1 VVLLTTFL
9 ASSVE
14 AIEMV
19 IIVLGVGATR
29 GWRSALIGAATG
41 FALLAVIVAILGAA
55 LASIPIGPLRV
66 VVGALLLLFGLQW
79 YRKGIARVAARG
91 LAGMSE
97 QDVQDSDVPLHGM
110 DWVAFVLSFKGVLL
124 EGLEI
129 ALIVVSFGLAAGQLG
144 LSVVGAAAA
153 VVVIGASGFA
163 LKGFV
168 TRIPRSL
175 LQLIVGTLLTS
186 FGTFWSLEGLGVS
199 WPQSDLDIV
208 ALLVVYG
215 LAAATYIELERR
227 RTHRARL
234 EVVKVRM
241 VFSGAV
247 GVGRFLYRFIVG
259 DDWTVAVVMLLA
271 LAATGVLVAHRI
283 SAWWLVP
290 PLAIVTTGISLRRSG
305 RQHEAAGHRLRR

>member
-1 VVLLTTFL
+1 MTGGGVVLLTTFL

-19 IIVLGVGATR
+19 IIVLGVGAAR
-29 GWRSALIGAATG
+29 GWRSALIGAAAG
-41 FALLAVIVAILGAA
+41 FAVLAVTIALLNVA
-55 LASIPIGPLRV
+55 LAAVPIGPLRV

-91 LAGMSE
+91 LAGMGEEAVEEEDIPAS
-97 QDVQDSDVPLHGM
+97 GM

-144 LSVVGAAAA
+144 LSIIGAAVA
-153 VVVIGASGFA
+153 VVVIGAAGFA

-208 ALLVVYG
+208 LLLVVYG
-215 LAAATYIELERR
+215 PPGATCTLPERR
-227 RTHRARL
+227 RIHHT
-234 EVVKVRM
+234 
-241 VFSGAV
+241 
-247 GVGRFLYRFIVG
+247 
-259 DDWTVAVVMLLA
+259 A
-271 LAATGVLVAHRI
+271 LKAA
-283 SAWWLVP
+283 
-290 PLAIVTTGISLRRSG
+290 
-305 RQHEAAGHRLRR
+305 

>member
-1 VVLLTTFL
+1 MTGAGVVLLTTFL

-19 IIVLGVGATR
+19 IIVLGVGAAR
-29 GWRSALIGAATG
+29 GWRSALIGAAAG
-41 FALLAVIVAILGAA
+41 FAVLAVTIAVLNVA
-55 LASIPIGPLRV
+55 LAAIPIGPLRV
-66 VVGALLLLFGLQW
+66 IVGALLLLFGLQW

-91 LAGMSE
+91 LAGMGEEAVEEEDIPAS
-97 QDVQDSDVPLHGM
+97 GM
-110 DWVAFVLSFKGVLL
+110 DWVAFVLTFKGVLL

-144 LSVVGAAAA
+144 LSVIGAAAA

-186 FGTFWSLEGLGVS
+186 FGTFWSLEGLGVT

-208 ALLVVYG
+208 LLLVVYG
-215 LAAATYIELERR
+215 LAAATYIVLERR
-227 RTHRARL
+227 RIHQT
-234 EVVKVRM
+234 
-241 VFSGAV
+241 
-247 GVGRFLYRFIVG
+247 
-259 DDWTVAVVMLLA
+259 A
-271 LAATGVLVAHRI
+271 L
-283 SAWWLVP
+283 
-290 PLAIVTTGISLRRSG
+290 
-305 RQHEAAGHRLRR
+305 EAA

>member
-1 VVLLTTFL
+1 MTGAGVVLLKTFL

-19 IIVLGVGATR
+19 IFVLGVGAAR
-29 GWRSALIGAATG
+29 GWRSALIGAAAG
-41 FALLAVIVAILGAA
+41 FAVLAVTIAVLNVA
-55 LASIPIGPLRV
+55 LAAIPIGPLRV
-66 VVGALLLLFGLQW
+66 IVGALLLLFGLQW

-91 LAGMSE
+91 LAGMGEEAVEEEDIPAS
-97 QDVQDSDVPLHGM
+97 GM
-110 DWVAFVLSFKGVLL
+110 DWVAFVLTFKGVLL

-144 LSVVGAAAA
+144 LSVIGAAAA

-186 FGTFWSLEGLGVS
+186 FGTFWSLEGLGVT

-208 ALLVVYG
+208 LLLVVYG
-215 LAAATYIELERR
+215 LAAATYIVLERR
-227 RTHRARL
+227 RIHQT
-234 EVVKVRM
+234 
-241 VFSGAV
+241 
-247 GVGRFLYRFIVG
+247 
-259 DDWTVAVVMLLA
+259 A
-271 LAATGVLVAHRI
+271 L
-283 SAWWLVP
+283 
-290 PLAIVTTGISLRRSG
+290 
-305 RQHEAAGHRLRR
+305 EAA

>member
-1 VVLLTTFL
+1 MTGAGVVLLTTFL

-19 IIVLGVGATR
+19 IIVLGVGAAR
-29 GWRSALIGAATG
+29 GWRSALIGAAAG
-41 FALLAVIVAILGAA
+41 FALLAVTIAVLNVA
-55 LASIPIGPLRV
+55 LAGIPIGPLRV

-79 YRKGIARVAARG
+79 FRKGIARVAARG
-91 LAGMSE
+91 LAGVSE
-97 QDVQDSDVPLHGM
+97 ETVEDDDIPASSM
-110 DWVAFVLSFKGVLL
+110 DWVAFVLAFKGVLL

-153 VVVIGASGFA
+153 VVVIGAAGFA

-186 FGTFWSLEGLGVS
+186 FGTFWSLEGLGVN

-208 ALLVVYG
+208 LLLVVYG
-215 LAAATYIELERR
+215 LTAATYIGMERR
-227 RTHRARL
+227 RIHA
-234 EVVKVRM
+234 
-241 VFSGAV
+241 
-247 GVGRFLYRFIVG
+247 
-259 DDWTVAVVMLLA
+259 LA
-271 LAATGVLVAHRI
+271 LE
-283 SAWWLVP
+283 
-290 PLAIVTTGISLRRSG
+290 TT
-305 RQHEAAGHRLRR
+305 

>member
-1 VVLLTTFL
+1 MTGAGVVLLTTFL

-19 IIVLGVGATR
+19 IIVLGVGAAR
-29 GWRSALIGAATG
+29 GWRSALIGAGAG
-41 FALLAVIVAILGAA
+41 FAVLAVTIAVLNVA
-55 LASIPIGPLRV
+55 LAAIPIGPLRV
-66 VVGALLLLFGLQW
+66 IVGALLLLFGLQW

-97 QDVQDSDVPLHGM
+97 EAVEEEDIPATGM
-110 DWVAFVLSFKGVLL
+110 DWVAFVLTFKGVLL

-129 ALIVVSFGLAAGQLG
+129 ALIVVSFGLASGQLG
-144 LSVVGAAAA
+144 LSVIGAAAA
-153 VVVIGASGFA
+153 VVVIGAAGFA

-208 ALLVVYG
+208 LLLVVYG
-215 LAAATYIELERR
+215 VTAATYIGLERR
-227 RTHRARL
+227 RIHHA
-234 EVVKVRM
+234 
-241 VFSGAV
+241 
-247 GVGRFLYRFIVG
+247 
-259 DDWTVAVVMLLA
+259 A
-271 LAATGVLVAHRI
+271 L
-283 SAWWLVP
+283 
-290 PLAIVTTGISLRRSG
+290 
-305 RQHEAAGHRLRR
+305 EAA